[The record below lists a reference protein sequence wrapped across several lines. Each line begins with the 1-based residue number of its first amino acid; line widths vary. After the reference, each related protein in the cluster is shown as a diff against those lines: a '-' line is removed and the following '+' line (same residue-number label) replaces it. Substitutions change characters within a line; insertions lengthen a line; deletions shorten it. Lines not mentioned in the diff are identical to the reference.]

1 LGSTS
6 IALKGSERY
15 ALRHL
20 TLLDTP
26 LGIWLTWADRTS
38 EKFHEHGEVA
48 VREYLAVVLLAGFVI
63 LNGVMMIA
71 LSHLILKPRPT
82 PVKGSPYE
90 SGIPAIGTVRERF
103 SVKFYL
109 IAMLFIVF
117 DIETVFLIPW
127 GVAFRE
133 LGLFGLVEMAVF
145 ILILLA
151 GYAYAWM
158 RGALEW
164 D

>member
-1 LGSTS
+1 M
-6 IALKGSERY
+6 
-15 ALRHL
+15 
-20 TLLDTP
+20 
-26 LGIWLTWADRTS
+26 
-38 EKFHEHGEVA
+38 
-48 VREYLAVVLLAGFVI
+48 REYLAVVLLAGFVI
-63 LNGVMMIA
+63 ANGVMMIA
-71 LSHLILKPRPT
+71 LSHMILKPRPT
-82 PVKGSPYE
+82 PVKESPYE

-145 ILILLA
+145 ILILLV